1 MEITSMQLPQ
11 SSHIQRANRE
21 LIRYMQPGMF
31 VKSDHW
37 GLRLRRLIEPCL
49 VW

>member
-11 SSHIQRANRE
+11 SSHIQRTDRE

-37 GLRLRRLIEPCL
+37 GRNLGRLLETCL